1 VNLILEKEQKEQ
13 FLVNMQQQGVEQ
25 QHFDHSITLKKNYQK
40 LYFDC
45 MIKPLNFRSK
55 NHAIMRY

>member
-25 QHFDHSITLKKNYQK
+25 KPESIGNYR
-40 LYFDC
+40 F
-45 MIKPLNFRSK
+45 
-55 NHAIMRY
+55 